1 MKRFFVIF
9 TTAGILILTTFGCAS
24 VEKQYQNAVESR
36 DEGKI
41 RKFIQSH
48 PESPLIMDA
57 AVVLD
62 TVKYESAI
70 ADTGIANI
78 EAFLRKYPTNP
89 LAPQASQE
97 LARRLRDRELDALR
111 AQIREDKTPDL
122 LIELADIHVSREEYE
137 AADSLYNEAIVIEPN
152 LAPAHT
158 GLAIVYLEQGMTGE
172 ADEEIDLAL
181 SLAPGNPRVQFAA
194 GEYYRRIG
202 RPDLAINAFQ
212 RVLNNDFD
220 NVEAHLQLGII
231 YLDAGQNK
239 NAVYE
244 FRQVQTLDP
253 TNVPSLYY
261 LGVAYADQGDA
272 ATAMRYLDDYLRAP
286 HSEDDIENL
295 AKARTLID
303 QLKANRGEGFSGG
316 GRVVADPNNPEPQK
330 QPSQDRKPQ
339 GRDRN
344 PTGFGRNPWYR
355 GGARGGAIGARTSK

>member
-1 MKRFFVIF
+1 MRRVHLYCFGTSV
-9 TTAGILILTTFGCAS
+9 LVLMLFGCAS
-24 VEKQYQNAVESR
+24 VEKQYQNAVDSR
-36 DEGKI
+36 NENKI

-70 ADTGIANI
+70 ADTGTAAL
-78 EAFLRKYPTNP
+78 EEFLRKYPTNP

-97 LARRLRDRELDALR
+97 LARRIRDRELEILR
-111 AQIREDKTPDL
+111 AQLREEKTPDL
-122 LIELADIHVSREEYE
+122 LIELADIHLNREEYE
-137 AADSLYNEAIVIEPN
+137 DADSLYNEAIIMEPN
-152 LAPAHT
+152 LASAHT
-158 GLAIVYLEQGMTGE
+158 GLAMVYLERGMTVE

-181 SLAPGNPRVQFAA
+181 DLSPANPRVQFAA
-194 GEYYRRIG
+194 GEYYKRIG

-272 ATAMRYLDDYLRAP
+272 VTAIRYLDDYLRAP
-286 HSEDDIENL
+286 HSEEDVENID
-295 AKARTLID
+295 KARSLVE
-303 QLKANRGEGFSGG
+303 QLKAGRGDTISGG
-316 GRVVADPNNPEPQK
+316 GRVVADPNNPQPQT
-330 QPSQDRKPQ
+330 QPKPDRKPQ
-339 GRDRN
+339 GQNRN
-344 PTGFGRNPWYR
+344 PTGFGRNPWFR
-355 GGARGGAIGARTSK
+355 GGARGGAVGARSSR